1 MAACRRNWT
10 SLHAGTTAAL
20 LAFLGMTV
28 AAIAG
33 GRPDVDMALV
43 LAVDVS
49 FSISIDE
56 RDIQRRGYVSAF
68 RTPEIIRAATS
79 GPLGRIAVTYV
90 EWAGPEE
97 QRQILPWTV
106 LDNRA
111 AVFAFADRLEAAPVH
126 RSGRTSLSGALAEAV
141 RLFEDSP
148 VEATRRVIDI
158 SSDGVNNSGPPVV
171 SVRDLAAGLSITI
184 NGLPLMGAA
193 GSEDSP
199 VPLDSYY
206 RDCVIAGP
214 GAFVFPV
221 NDWSQFA
228 ETLKKKLAL
237 EIAYVPGFSGMVH
250 LASIEVQTDCLI
262 GEKEEREKYIRQ
274 LDEMTGGK
282 SERWQLRE
290 QDWPTP
296 R

>member
-1 MAACRRNWT
+1 MVANRR
-10 SLHAGTTAAL
+10 SGKRFPVGTTLVL
-20 LAFLGMTV
+20 LAVLALTN
-28 AAIAG
+28 ATIADD
-33 GRPDVDMALV
+33 RPPADMALV

-49 FSISIDE
+49 FSINVDE

-68 RTPEIIRAATS
+68 RTPEIIQAATS

-90 EWAGPEE
+90 EWAGPEN
-97 QRQILPWTV
+97 QRQILPWTI
-106 LDNRA
+106 LDSHA
-111 AVFAFADRLEAAPVH
+111 AVLAFADQLEAAPAH

-158 SSDGVNNSGPPVV
+158 SSDGINNSGPPVV
-171 SVRDLAAGLSITI
+171 PVRDLAAGLSITI

-193 GSEDSP
+193 GSGDSP
-199 VPLDSYY
+199 APLDSYY

-250 LASIEVQTDCLI
+250 LASIEAQTDCLI